1 MPNLLS
7 EKVGTHNAR
16 GVRRCFAALGVL
28 GVLKRYPKREATVLP
43 GDRREG
49 CTIRAGLFSCVRLLI
64 STPRH
69 PKKKSPVNRR
79 ASLKRAVDKKS
90 NSGVAALPTC
100 TTR

>member
-49 CTIRAGLFSCVRLLI
+49 CTIRAGLFS
-64 STPRH
+64 THFPRRRV
-69 PKKKSPVNRR
+69 PDNRR